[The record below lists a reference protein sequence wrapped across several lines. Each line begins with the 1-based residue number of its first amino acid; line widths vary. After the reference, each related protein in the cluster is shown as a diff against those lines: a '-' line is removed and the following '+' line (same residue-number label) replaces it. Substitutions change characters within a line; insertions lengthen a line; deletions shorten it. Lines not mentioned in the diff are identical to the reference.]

1 LGKEVADGVE
11 GLEKEV
17 LLLVQGSEKGGGG
30 ERERERERE
39 RESILGVDWRRG
51 EEREYFG

>member
-1 LGKEVADGVE
+1 MADGVE
-11 GLEKEV
+11 RLEKEV
-17 LLLVQGSEKGGGG
+17 LLLVQGSERGGGG
-30 ERERERERE
+30 E

>member
-1 LGKEVADGVE
+1 MADGVE

-17 LLLVQGSEKGGGG
+17 LLLVQGSE
-30 ERERERERE
+30 ERERERE

>member
-1 LGKEVADGVE
+1 LEKEVADGVE

-17 LLLVQGSEKGGGG
+17 LLLVQGSEKGG

-39 RESILGVDWRRG
+39 RV
-51 EEREYFG
+51 F